1 MDSEAERERDI
12 STGTRSTGVGQVG
25 GGGWERGVGSRFA
38 IIRVV
43 YLIYYHVYIG
53 LVRSLSG
60 GISANVCV

>member
-1 MDSEAERERDI
+1 M
-12 STGTRSTGVGQVG
+12 G

-60 GISANVCV
+60 GIGADVGVRLSIHCSRSLILPLLMPPSIHS

>member
-1 MDSEAERERDI
+1 M
-12 STGTRSTGVGQVG
+12 TGTRSTGVGRVG

-60 GISANVCV
+60 GISADVVSDCPSIVLAL